1 MRYYAQTMPG
11 VEEITWLE
19 IRSRLPEAKFS
30 ETLFAKEQNGIV
42 IFEYEGAIGNLLQ
55 LRTAEDVFI
64 EALSVEKL
72 SRDWRDLRQVA
83 DQIANSAAFGRAIG
97 ALTRYQAKRSRSP
110 SYRVVARKYGRHQY
124 RRKDL
129 QEAVLKGMK
138 WRYPLWR
145 PLADDAQIEIW
156 VNLLGSRLLCGLRL
170 SDRTMRHRHRKA
182 VELEASLRPS
192 VAAAMIFLTESEPA
206 DVFLDPMSGS
216 GTMLME
222 RRMAGPYR
230 QMLAADIDASRAI
243 ATRANLLAQRK
254 EPPKDLTVMQADAR
268 RLPFADGVIDK
279 VAANLPFGKQ
289 IGSPRAV
296 ATLYPAF
303 FAQLERVLRPGG
315 RAVILS
321 SEYEEIK
328 EAVRR
333 QPGLVILTGYSVAV
347 LGQWGRIYIMERK
360 T

>member
-1 MRYYAQTMPG
+1 MPG
-11 VEEITWLE
+11 VEEIAWLE

-42 IFEYEGAIGNLLQ
+42 IFDYDGLIADLLQ

-64 EALSVEKL
+64 EALSLEKL

-83 DQIANSAAFGRAIG
+83 DRIADSAAFGRAMG
-97 ALTRYQAKRSRSP
+97 ALTRYQAKRSKSP

-129 QEAVLKGMK
+129 QDAVLKGVK
-138 WRYPLWR
+138 RRYPLWR
-145 PLADDAQIEIW
+145 PVADDAQMEIW
-156 VNLLGSRLLCGLRL
+156 VNVLGSRLLCGLRL

-192 VAAAMIFLTESEPA
+192 VAAAMIFLTEPQPE
-206 DVFLDPMSGS
+206 DIFLDPMCGS
-216 GTMLME
+216 GTLLLE
-222 RRMAGPYR
+222 RRLGGPYR
-230 QMLAADIDASRAI
+230 QMLAADIDAKRAE
-243 ATRANLLAQRK
+243 ATLTNLLAQRK
-254 EPPKDLTVMQADAR
+254 EPPKAFTVMQADAR
-268 RLPFADGVIDK
+268 RLPFAEGVMDK
-279 VAANLPFGKQ
+279 VATNLPFGKQ
-289 IGSPRAV
+289 LGSPQVIAN
-296 ATLYPAF
+296 LYPAF

-315 RAVILS
+315 RAVVLS

-333 QPGLVILTGYSVAV
+333 QQGLVILTGYSVAM